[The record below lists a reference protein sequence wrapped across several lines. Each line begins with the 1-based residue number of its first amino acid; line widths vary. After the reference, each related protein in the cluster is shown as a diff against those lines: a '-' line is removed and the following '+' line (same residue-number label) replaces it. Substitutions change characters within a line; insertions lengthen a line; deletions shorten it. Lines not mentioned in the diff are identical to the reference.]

1 MDFFCELN
9 FISGRFLVFF
19 SHLSVFFPEGK
30 WGVDFCPHLVNLTI
44 FDSEYHPVGSS
55 THVMYVMVTGV
66 YSVYPR
72 ADNWMFG
79 CS

>member
-1 MDFFCELN
+1 MGFFCELN

-19 SHLSVFFPEGK
+19 LILVFFFPEGK

-44 FDSEYHPVGSS
+44 FDSEYHSVGSS